1 MNKMRKQLGIML
13 GIVMMLSALI
23 GCGSSEPDPNSGLYE
38 GQSAEMMGI
47 SMDISDLFE
56 NGVTIELQDGGKA
69 VLNMNGD
76 TGKME
81 WTLEGD
87 KFHAEGGGVELD
99 GTLSDGVLYL
109 EDMLGMGVNMQLV
122 CEELANGST
131 SSDGEGG
138 KKKSASGSVLD
149 RLKDVQNGENVY
161 PLDGGDEDD
170 GLDYGSGEDM
180 WTEPEDVSE
189 GGEVSE
195 FAAARG
201 LDASWY
207 GEGIADAETLARF
220 YVWWADELESSEKEE
235 MYDRYIEVL
244 EEHMGCKPMDAN
256 TDNDDLDRAE
266 FRYETPEGDGSLL
279 ILMVRKD
286 GEWRPASISPGGT
299 VSHTVDD
306 VRGE

>member
-1 MNKMRKQLGIML
+1 MNKMRKQFGIML
-13 GIVMMLSALI
+13 GMVMMLSALI

-38 GQSAEMMGI
+38 AQSAEMFGM
-47 SMDISDLFE
+47 SMDITDLFE

-69 VLNMNGD
+69 ILNMNGED
-76 TGKME
+76 GKME

-87 KFHAEGGGVELD
+87 KFHAEGGGAELD

-122 CEELANGST
+122 CEDLANGSGA
-131 SSDGEGG
+131 SDGENKE
-138 KKKSASGSVLD
+138 KKPASGSVLD
-149 RLKDVQNGENVY
+149 RLKDVQNGETVY

-170 GLDYGSGEDM
+170 GGDSFGDDI

-195 FAAARG
+195 YAAARG
-201 LDASWY
+201 LDASWF
-207 GEGIADAETLARF
+207 GEGIADAETLGGF
-220 YVWWADELESSEKEE
+220 YVWWADELTSGEKEE
-235 MYDRYIEVL
+235 MYDRYLEVL

-279 ILMVRKD
+279 ILMVRED
-286 GEWRPASISPGGT
+286 GKWRPASISPGGT
-299 VSHTVDD
+299 ALHAVDAI
-306 VRGE
+306 RGE